1 MRRIAL
7 LLILVIAAL
16 SLTAYA
22 ATVSVSTATYQAQNG
37 VYYQV
42 TGNLQ
47 VQSNGFFVAQSSQ
60 TPTSGTAANPCA
72 WTNGGSCST
81 AVKAGDWVYQVT
93 VSLTATTNAS
103 TTYAVTVLWD
113 TGSGYTQMGQLYFTT
128 PSSITAGQSMTFI
141 FDTGSTSFNA
151 PLGIVI
157 TVG

>member
-7 LLILVIAAL
+7 FLILGIAAL

-47 VQSNGFFVAQSSQ
+47 VQSNGFFVAQSS
-60 TPTSGTAANPCA
+60 STASSQPCA
-72 WTNGGSCST
+72 WSAGGTCTT
-81 AVKAGDWVYQVT
+81 ALTTGDWYYSVT
-93 VSLTATTNAS
+93 VSLTANTPPS
-103 TTYAVTVLWD
+103 TTYKVTVLWNQG
-113 TGSGYTQMGQLYFTT
+113 TGYAQMGSLTFTT
-128 PSSITAGQSMTFI
+128 PSTVQAGQSMTFI
-141 FDTGSTSFNA
+141 FDTGSTIFNA
-151 PLGIVI
+151 PSGIVI